1 LTEQQ
6 GTKTILL
13 YYFLIWRLPNMEYEL
28 ISEIINPC
36 AGDKRPEIVMDEIET
51 DDTDAYVQGLW
62 GACFE
67 KSVSAS
73 GSIIY
78 EQNTDGLTRRLT
90 LTGI

>member
-1 LTEQQ
+1 
-6 GTKTILL
+6 
-13 YYFLIWRLPNMEYEL
+13 MEYEL

-62 GACFE
+62 GARFE
-67 KSVSAS
+67 KSVNAS

-78 EQNTDGLTRRLT
+78 EQNTDGLIRRLT
-90 LTGI
+90 FTGF